1 MYCTG
6 CDLSP
11 WEDVLS
17 GAKKHGIKKDKI
29 DLLLSEIRSLK
40 KTNQIIV

>member
-17 GAKKHGIKKDKI
+17 GAKKHGIKKENINQLLNEISKI
-29 DLLLSEIRSLK
+29 DK
-40 KTNQIIV
+40 KENLI